1 MVKVQATIINT
12 VEPTLEPIVFPAYA
26 REEVSVVVAKRN
38 IERVHTVVHTA
49 RNELREDHRC
59 TTVKCSVSQVVL
71 PRTAERSI
79 DHPVLGLFI
88 VGCSGG
94 NR

>member
-1 MVKVQATIINT
+1 MVKVQAAIINT
-12 VEPTLEPIVFPAYA
+12 VKSTLEPIVFTAYA
-26 REEVSVVVAKRN
+26 REEVPVVVANRD
-38 IERVHTVVHTA
+38 IERVHTVIHTTG
-49 RNELREDHRC
+49 NELREDHRC
-59 TTVKCSVSQVVL
+59 AAVKCSVSQVVL
-71 PRTAERSI
+71 PCTAERSI